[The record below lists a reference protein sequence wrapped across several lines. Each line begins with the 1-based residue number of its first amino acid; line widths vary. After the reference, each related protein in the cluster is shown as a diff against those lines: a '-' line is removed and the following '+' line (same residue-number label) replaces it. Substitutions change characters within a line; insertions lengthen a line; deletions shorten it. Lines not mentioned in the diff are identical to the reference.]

1 MKHLRRF
8 DDGLARGEAAIAAF
22 VLLVLIVVAA
32 AQALLRNLTGFEL
45 EWANAALQSIH
56 WADSFMQKAT
66 LWLAFFGASLA
77 THDDKHIAIDVMARI
92 APPKPQA
99 LMRGV
104 VGVASGVICFQLGRV
119 FLLSVLN
126 NAADIP
132 FDMQVMDDV
141 GASMH
146 LCEATAAA
154 IAEASLDRP
163 SVFCA
168 ARSVLAAVGAPIST
182 PDTALQLIVP
192 AMFVVMSV
200 RFVLKGFGNLGRFA
214 GLMPLEE
221 AEVASERDETKPD
234 GHEDTDGDSEADSD
248 DADSDGANSDEDGSD
263 EDDSEEDA

>member
-1 MKHLRRF
+1 MKLLRRF
-8 DDGLARGEAAIAAF
+8 DQGLARGEAAIAAF
-22 VLLVLIVVAA
+22 VLLVLILVAA

-104 VGVASGVICFQLGRV
+104 VGIASGVICFQLARV

-132 FDMQVMDDV
+132 FEMQVMDDE

-146 LCEATAAA
+146 LCEATVAALA
-154 IAEASLDRP
+154 DASLDRP
-163 SVFCA
+163 SLFCA
-168 ARSVLAAVGAPIST
+168 ARGLLTAIGAPIST
-182 PDTALQLIVP
+182 PDTALQLVVP
-192 AMFVVMSV
+192 AMFVIMSV
-200 RFVLKGFGNLGRFA
+200 RFVLKGFGNLGRFG
-214 GLMPLEE
+214 GLMPFEE
-221 AEVASERDETKPD
+221 SEVASERDLPSAEIALGP
-234 GHEDTDGDSEADSD
+234 EDDD
-248 DADSDGANSDEDGSD
+248 DAPDEPESSESKTGEDS
-263 EDDSEEDA
+263 